1 MSVQEKLQ
9 NADEAVLEL
18 SCFFIRHG
26 MPHWPAKISP
36 TLESLRAADALKA
49 VDHWSR
55 LSLLGEYGLME
66 TRISHELGYR
76 TADMD
81 AEQEHFNRL
90 LQQALDAMNN
100 LRMYLRSGVDRPLIV
115 IHRDTVL

>member
-1 MSVQEKLQ
+1 MPIAEKLQ
-9 NADEAVLEL
+9 NADAAVLEL

-26 MPHWPAKISP
+26 MPHWPSRISP

-49 VDHWSR
+49 IDHWGR
-55 LSLLGEYGLME
+55 LGLLGEYGLME

-76 TADMD
+76 CADMD

-90 LQQALDAMNN
+90 LQQALDTMNN
-100 LRMYLRSGVDRPLIV
+100 LRVYVRSGVDKPLLEIYP
-115 IHRDTVL
+115 DTVL